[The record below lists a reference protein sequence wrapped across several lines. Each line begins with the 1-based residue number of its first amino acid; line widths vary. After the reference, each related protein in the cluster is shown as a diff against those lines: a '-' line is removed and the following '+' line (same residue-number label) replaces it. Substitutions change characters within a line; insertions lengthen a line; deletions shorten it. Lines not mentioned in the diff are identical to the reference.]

1 MKMRKYYETHAFQFL
16 SLLKNWKKLCEPLNT
31 YYPEEVRKSALR
43 ICFEQLRL
51 IWKNGFYEPFYF
63 LYGFDRKGITYKIID
78 SYLSYTPFQKKIN
91 ALNMIN
97 PFEGYSKYCGRVI
110 TADKYYFYLFCSALN
125 VHAVDVLLYSKYGK
139 LLYSKS
145 APSNLKDALLYWLD
159 KKEGLFIKLSGGEL
173 GIGAMLVEKREN
185 GSILLNNKKSSLE
198 ELIEA
203 LNKGDFIVQP
213 ILKQHDVLHELSPYS
228 VNTIRLQTV
237 TKPDGSIMPFGALL
251 RLGRKGNV
259 VDNWAQGGVLV
270 GIDMH
275 TGKLKKYGFMKP
287 GYGGKVDRHPDT
299 LIKLENFVVPYFD
312 IAVSKA
318 VQLHRHLYRCHSV
331 GWDIAI
337 TNDGPVFIEGNGL
350 WEISMAQ
357 IAQGGL
363 KDMLIDYFDYENYK

>member
-1 MKMRKYYETHAFQFL
+1 MKKYYEMRAFQFL
-16 SLLKNWKKLCEPLNT
+16 SLLKNWKKLCASLNT
-31 YYPEEVRKSALR
+31 YYPEEARKSALR
-43 ICFEQLRL
+43 IYFDQLRL

-63 LYGFDRKGITYKIID
+63 LYGFDRKGISNEIMD
-78 SYLSYTPFQKKIN
+78 SYLSFIPFQKKIN
-91 ALNMIN
+91 ALNTVN
-97 PFEGYSKYCGRVI
+97 PFEEYSKYCGRVI

-125 VHAVDVLLYSKYGK
+125 IPAVDVLLYSKYGK

-145 APSNLKDALLYWLD
+145 VSPNLKDALLFWLD
-159 KKEGLFIKLSGGEL
+159 KRGGLFIKLSGGEL
-173 GIGAMLVEKREN
+173 GIGAMLVKKGEN
-185 GSILLNNKKSSLE
+185 GSILLNNKKSSFEDLMD
-198 ELIEA
+198 A

-213 ILKQHDVLHELSPYS
+213 ILKQHDVLNELSPYS

-275 TGKLKKYGFMKP
+275 TGKLKKYGFIKP
-287 GYGGKVDRHPDT
+287 GYGGKVDKHPDT
-299 LIKLENFVVPYFD
+299 LIKLEDFVVPYFD
-312 IAVSKA
+312 IAVSQA
-318 VQLHRHLYRCHSV
+318 IQLHRHLYRCHSI

-363 KDMLIDYFDYENYK
+363 KDMLIDYFNYENYK